1 MSSCAAVTTTQ
12 LLPEDYE
19 ALASFR
25 YAMRKFLNFSKRALA
40 AEADLTPEQYEAL
53 LALKA
58 YSGPSG
64 LTVTELSERLQT
76 LYRRTEETP
85 LSVRESEVLSLIAK
99 GFSFGEIARLLGVSQ
114 HTVISHVK
122 KIYQKLA
129 VHSRGEA
136 VYEAGKM
143 GLI

>member
-1 MSSCAAVTTTQ
+1 MIARQLLKRLKPRGTAAV
-12 LLPEDYE
+12 E
-19 ALASFR
+19 
-25 YAMRKFLNFSKRALA
+25 
-40 AEADLTPEQYEAL
+40 
-53 LALKA
+53 
-58 YSGPSG
+58 G
-64 LTVTELSERLQT
+64 
-76 LYRRTEETP
+76 RTEETP
-85 LSVRESEVLSLIAK
+85 LSAREAEVLALIAK
-99 GFSFGEIARLLGVSQ
+99 GFSFGEIARLLGVPQ

>member
-1 MSSCAAVTTTQ
+1 M
-12 LLPEDYE
+12 
-19 ALASFR
+19 LAF
-25 YAMRKFLNFSKRALA
+25 
-40 AEADLTPEQYEAL
+40 
-53 LALKA
+53 
-58 YSGPSG
+58 
-64 LTVTELSERLQT
+64 
-76 LYRRTEETP
+76 
-85 LSVRESEVLSLIAK
+85 IAK